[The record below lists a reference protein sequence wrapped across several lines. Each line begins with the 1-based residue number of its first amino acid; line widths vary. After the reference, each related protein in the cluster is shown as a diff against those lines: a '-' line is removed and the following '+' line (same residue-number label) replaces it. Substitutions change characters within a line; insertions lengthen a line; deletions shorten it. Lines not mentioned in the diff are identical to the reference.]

1 MTPQWMTPFAL
12 AEGYKNDRK
21 TVRAIRQFL
30 YEKKRTLLRKQKQQR
45 Q

>member
-21 TVRAIRQFL
+21 TVRAIRQYL
-30 YEKKRTLLRKQKQQR
+30 YEKKRAALRRKRKTQL
-45 Q
+45 